1 MLKLILITK
10 LNYDKIYYI
19 CSIIKNRKIHMRLSI
34 AKYFDH
40 LAGSFPAK
48 VSGCYMY
55 FYEIKM

>member
-1 MLKLILITK
+1 
-10 LNYDKIYYI
+10 
-19 CSIIKNRKIHMRLSI
+19 MRLSI